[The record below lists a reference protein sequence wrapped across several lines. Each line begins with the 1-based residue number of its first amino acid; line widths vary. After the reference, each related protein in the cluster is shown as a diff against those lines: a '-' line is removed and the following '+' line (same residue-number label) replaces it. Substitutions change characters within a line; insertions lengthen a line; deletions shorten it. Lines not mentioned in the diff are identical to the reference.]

1 MPDDAARWR
10 RLETVVHAALTRPAE
25 ERAAFLAEACSGDS
39 DLQREAASLLTREA
53 GADAFLG
60 TPLDALAAGAI
71 GDSRDRQ
78 PALTAGQTLA
88 HYRII
93 KAIGA
98 GGMGQV
104 YAAEDTRLDRQIA
117 IKILP
122 PELAEDADRRA
133 RFTREAKAVAALNHP
148 NIVTVYAVEEADD
161 RHFITMELV
170 RGRTVAEL
178 LPRNGFALGKFLEIA
193 IPLTDALAAAH
204 QHGITHRDVKPGNVM
219 VSDDGRVKVLDFG
232 LAKAQLDVWHRD
244 DTRAV
249 RSATQD
255 GHIVGTPAYM
265 SPEQAEGKKVDAR
278 SDIFSLGIVFYE
290 MLTGQR
296 PFVGD
301 SATAILSSILSHTP
315 RPLNELKPTLPRRL
329 ARLVHR
335 CLEKNP
341 INRYQSAIDLRH
353 DLEDLQRDDES
364 GDAVPIRPPRSRSRR
379 GMTIGWGIAAAV
391 VVAAVV
397 SIWLSGS
404 RWGIG
409 SETVPRLQN
418 AVQVT
423 SSLSVESYPTWSP
436 DGQRLAYQAHESGF
450 LAYGNNDI
458 WVAQPGSGE
467 PVNLTKGSPASDRRP
482 SWSPDG
488 REIAFF
494 SDRDGDWGLYTVPAI
509 GGNASRLL
517 PLPASD
523 LTNSSHAPQWSQ
535 DGTRLFVLEKENNRN
550 FVITLSLES
559 LETTRVALPEHE
571 SPLVWDLSVRPDDG
585 RFAYVEAG
593 GGNPEVT
600 RLWTI
605 AASGGE
611 AIPLTE
617 GRTKV
622 WSPTWS
628 VDGSK
633 IFYVANR
640 GGRMDLWQQRVA
652 DDGEPLGDPASIT
665 QGVGMTSAVFSPNGA
680 KLAYGAGGRVSNV
693 WRVPILTDRAAT
705 WADATRITSE
715 HAYIQFV
722 DVSPDGQ
729 RLAVSS
735 DRRGNQ
741 DLWLLPS
748 AGGEMTP
755 LTTDPTPDWN
765 PRWSPDG
772 SEILF
777 YAYRSGDRD
786 IWVMPARGGPAR
798 QLTSSPGSDWY
809 PSWSPDGHEIAYR
822 GGPEGNEIWIMDAS
836 GTEQRFL
843 THGTS
848 SNWSPDGQWIVVT
861 QQESL
866 FRIAKK
872 GGEPL
877 RIPTDHAPYSPQF
890 SRDGQSIYYSVL
902 TGPRE
907 DHDLWRL
914 SLRDGTM
921 SRLTR
926 LEGVRGRLG
935 SYFSAD
941 ARYLYFTWNE
951 DEGDI
956 WVMDVAADDG
966 R

>member
-1 MPDDAARWR
+1 MSDEAARWR
-10 RLETVVHAALTRPAE
+10 RLESVVHAALARPAE
-25 ERAAFLAEACSGDS
+25 ERAAFLVDACSGDS
-39 DLQREAASLLTREA
+39 ELLRDAASLLERA
-53 GADAFLG
+53 GVAEGFLG
-60 TPLDALAAGAI
+60 TPLDALAAHAI
-71 GDSRDRQ
+71 SG
-78 PALTAGQTLA
+78 PTLTAGQTLA

-93 KAIGA
+93 EAIGA

-104 YAAEDTRLDRQIA
+104 YAAEDTRLDRQVA
-117 IKILP
+117 LKILP
-122 PELAEDADRRA
+122 PELADDPDRRK

-148 NIVTVYAVEEADD
+148 NIVTVHAVEEADGL
-161 RHFITMELV
+161 HFITMELV
-170 RGRTVAEL
+170 RGRTLAEM

-193 IPLTDALAAAH
+193 ILLTDALAAAH
-204 QHGITHRDVKPGNVM
+204 QQGITHRDVKPTNVM
-219 VSDDGRVKVLDFG
+219 VTDDSRVKVLDFG
-232 LAKAQLDVWHRD
+232 LAKAQLDVWNRD
-244 DTRAV
+244 GTRALC
-249 RSATQD
+249 SATED

-265 SPEQAEGKKVDAR
+265 SPEQAEGKTVDAR

-290 MLTGQR
+290 LLTGQR
-296 PFVGD
+296 PFGGE
-301 SATAILSSILSHTP
+301 SATAVLSSILSHTP
-315 RPLNELKPTLPRRL
+315 RPLSELKPAVPRRL
-329 ARLVHR
+329 ARHVHR

-341 INRYQSAIDLRH
+341 VDRYQSAIDLRH
-353 DLEDLQRDDES
+353 DLEEIRRDDES
-364 GDAVPIRPPRSRSRR
+364 GDAVPIRPSRSRSRR
-379 GMTIGWGIAAAV
+379 EMTIRWGVVAAI

-397 SIWLSGS
+397 SLWLSES
-404 RWGIG
+404 RREAGP
-409 SETVPRLQN
+409 ETVPRLQN

-436 DGQRLAYQAHESGF
+436 DGQRLAYQANETGGH
-450 LAYGNNDI
+450 LLLGNSDI
-458 WVAQPGSGE
+458 WVAQLGSGE
-467 PVNLTKGSPASDRRP
+467 PQNLTKGSTANDRRP

-509 GGNASRLL
+509 GGNARNLL
-517 PLPASD
+517 PLPASV
-523 LTNSSHAPQWSQ
+523 LRNSSHAPQWSQ
-535 DGTRLFVLEKENNRN
+535 DETRLFVLENENSRN

-559 LETTRVALPEHE
+559 LQTTRVALPEHE
-571 SPLVWDLSVRPDDG
+571 SPLVWDLSVRPDDR

-611 AIPLTE
+611 AIPLTD

-622 WSPTWS
+622 WNPTWS
-628 VDGSK
+628 ADGSK
-633 IFYVANR
+633 IFYVSNR

-652 DDGEPLGDPASIT
+652 DDGKPLGDPVFIT
-665 QGVGMTSAVFSPNGA
+665 QGVGMTSAVFSPTGA
-680 KLAYGAGGRVSNV
+680 KLAYGTGGRVSNV

-705 WADATRITSE
+705 WADATRVIAE

-729 RLAVSS
+729 QLAVSS

-777 YAYRSGDRD
+777 YAYRSGNRD
-786 IWVMPARGGPAR
+786 IWIMPARGGPAR
-798 QLTSSPGSDWY
+798 QLTSRAGFDWY
-809 PSWSPDGHEIAYR
+809 PSWSPDGREIAYR
-822 GGPEGNEIWIMDAS
+822 GGPEGNEIWIMDSS
-836 GTEQRFL
+836 GNEQRFL
-843 THGTS
+843 TQGTS
-848 SNWSPDGQWIVVT
+848 SNWSPDGQWLVVT

-866 FRIAKK
+866 FRVAKN

-877 RIPTDHAPYSPQF
+877 RIPTDHPPHSPQF

-907 DHDLWRL
+907 DHDLWRV

-921 SRLTR
+921 SRLTK

-935 SYFSAD
+935 AYFSAD

-956 WVMDVAADDG
+956 WVMDVGSNDG